1 MSTNWLTRLKGN
13 VAKGLKTVEAV
24 NDAVVA
30 VRRAKK
36 NKKSTP
42 AKQGKFHTAKSKAE
56 IRHDKLATKAEN
68 AIQGGNFKKQERLV
82 KKANK
87 LNTRKNL
94 GKDTL
99 GVG

>member
-1 MSTNWLTRLKGN
+1 MSKNWLTRLKGN

-42 AKQGKFHTAKSKAE
+42 AKDKATNTTKPSWMGQDSQDGKG
-56 IRHDKLATKAEN
+56 D
-68 AIQGGNFKKQERLV
+68 
-82 KKANK
+82 
-87 LNTRKNL
+87 TRKSTAAP
-94 GKDTL
+94 KKPI
-99 GVG
+99 VQK